1 MNEGEA
7 NVKVS
12 GLHSML
18 HWGVF
23 DWRVEFRV
31 KTMTAEGSVVGS
43 GSGPTSPRSLSDLP
57 RGARSRCGQG
67 AAEPKAHAD

>member
-1 MNEGEA
+1 MAVNEGEA

-23 DWRVEFRV
+23 NWRVEFRV
-31 KTMTAEGSVVGS
+31 KTVTAEGSVVGS
-43 GSGPTSPRSLSDLP
+43 GSGPSKS
-57 RGARSRCGQG
+57 
-67 AAEPKAHAD
+67 

>member
-18 HWGVF
+18 HRGVF
-23 DWRVEFRV
+23 NWCVEFRV
-31 KTMTAEGSVVGS
+31 KTVTAEGSIVGS
-43 GSGPTSPRSLSDLP
+43 GSGPTKS
-57 RGARSRCGQG
+57 
-67 AAEPKAHAD
+67 